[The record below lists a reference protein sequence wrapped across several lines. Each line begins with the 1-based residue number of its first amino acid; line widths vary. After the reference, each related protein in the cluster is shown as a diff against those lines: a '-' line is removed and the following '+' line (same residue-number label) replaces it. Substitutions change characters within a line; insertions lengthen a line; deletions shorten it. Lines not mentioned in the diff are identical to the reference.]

1 MICSGVERNIGFRV
15 STIRLDK
22 LAFILSFVVVLVV

>member
-1 MICSGVERNIGFRV
+1 MIGSGVDRNIGKRV
-15 STIRLDK
+15 STICLDI